1 MTAAPAAV
9 AERAVTCPRCG
20 GAPDPAGGSGRL
32 ARCRS
37 CGVLGRIHD
46 PDGRQRLAA
55 LPAIDRG
62 FAMQALRDHAA
73 DQGGGKLSI
82 RGCEL
87 VFVPYWRLH
96 SVIVGHVKGE
106 RRRVRKTLER
116 ITGDNGQSFYQWI
129 ERDDGSEPVT
139 RDVERHHVALVAACP
154 LDEYG
159 IPTLDR
165 FRQGAGRLGV
175 KRPLH
180 RLGEVVPFQPSL
192 RQLGSV
198 LDPIVTGARADAE
211 ADALVDQQRKGFAG
225 DLLPGA
231 RVDATVIARDRMLL
245 FYPVYVLRC
254 ERGGAAGRAVVDG
267 ISGHVVSLRGAG
279 PSEAPQD
286 RRLFSLAGLAAGLL
300 AGSLV
305 QLALAPAPWL
315 AGVEARGLRFGLLLV
330 AAGLLAGAWL
340 GGRELAKLLARGPR

>member
-106 RRRVRKTLER
+106 RRRVRKTL
-116 ITGDNGQSFYQWI
+116 
-129 ERDDGSEPVT
+129 T